1 MVKLGLENLLD
12 SRERRSDVRRARGA
26 AHAVDRFRTRTTMT
40 SADARRVLHALMRD
54 ESNKTCADCASCNP
68 DWASVNHGAFLC
80 LNCSGVHRSLGVHV
94 SFVRSATMDS
104 WSADQL
110 ACMEKSGGNSAMNAF
125 LERYGCAKG
134 TPARSKYEHAAAAAW
149 RDKLKCAV
157 SGKTW
162 KKPKGLRSGGGDSR
176 GGEGSTTGAASSSG
190 SWDLFAFEER
200 DERETGGSTKA
211 IKNVSSGGGKTKSK
225 SGFDLS
231 TGQGSLVSKRYEH
244 EDDGWKPP
252 PPPLPKGAKV
262 GEFLHG
268 LTPYEWVA
276 FLKNCRDQN
285 DRTYHLKNM
294 TDEERAQVVAAMSGQ
309 PIPPRSGKKHVPKVI
324 DDDASTAKSSTGDL
338 KSLNPFEGMSSSDG
352 SDFFDNNDNGREAKK
367 EKKSKK
373 DKKEKKEKK
382 EKSSRD
388 DETELERRMREAGEA
403 AKALARE
410 RMLSNPN
417 RAQEDASSSVYAVP
431 EKKKPS
437 YSPKQSYF
445 HGSSNLGIG
454 GSTSRYSGFGNTSST
469 PKTQDWQD
477 KMKSNMESAKG
488 WLSGALRGIAAKLEN
503 TSVSNQPG
511 PPQNGG
517 YQNTYQ
523 QSSRPPEVATHLIP
537 QAGPSGLPP
546 RPTTRKSSKPDSFY
560 SSSSSDSDSDSD

>member
-1 MVKLGLENLLD
+1 ME
-12 SRERRSDVRRARGA
+12 
-26 AHAVDRFRTRTTMT
+26 
-40 SADARRVLHALMRD
+40 
-54 ESNKTCADCASCNP
+54 
-68 DWASVNHGAFLC
+68 
-80 LNCSGVHRSLGVHV
+80 
-94 SFVRSATMDS
+94 S
-104 WSADQL
+104 WSAEQL

-125 LERYGCAKG
+125 LERYGCAKEK
-134 TPARSKYEHAAAAAW
+134 PARSKYEHAAAAAW

-176 GGEGSTTGAASSSG
+176 GGEGSTTSRTGGASSSG
-190 SWDLFAFEER
+190 SWDLFAF
-200 DERETGGSTKA
+200 DERETGGSTKTSKSVA
-211 IKNVSSGGGKTKSK
+211 SSGGKTKSK

-252 PPPLPKGAKV
+252 PPPLPKGATV

-294 TDEERAQVVAAMSGQ
+294 TAAEHARCVSCTDGARSRLWYVRNQTRRAQVVAAMSGQ
-309 PIPPRSGKKHVPKVI
+309 PIPPRSGMKHVPKVI

-352 SDFFDNNDNGREAKK
+352 SDFFDYNDSGEAKK

-373 DKKEKKEKK
+373 DKKEKKKKKEKK
-382 EKSSRD
+382 EKPPRD
-388 DETELERRMREAGEA
+388 DETEFERRMREAGEA

-410 RMLSNPN
+410 RMLANPN

-469 PKTQDWQD
+469 PKPQDWQD

-503 TSVSNQPG
+503 TSVSNQPR

-523 QSSRPPEVATHLIP
+523 QTSRPPEVATHPVP
-537 QAGPSGLPP
+537 QTGPSGLPP
-546 RPTTRKSSKPDSFY
+546 RPTTRKSKPDSF
-560 SSSSSDSDSDSD
+560 